1 MGGFPFRRFGRLFE
15 VFHKMQVPTARETVK
30 FHVFG
35 RIALK
40 TGEKVCY
47 TTNI

>member
-15 VFHKMQVPTARETVK
+15 VFHKMQVPAARETVK